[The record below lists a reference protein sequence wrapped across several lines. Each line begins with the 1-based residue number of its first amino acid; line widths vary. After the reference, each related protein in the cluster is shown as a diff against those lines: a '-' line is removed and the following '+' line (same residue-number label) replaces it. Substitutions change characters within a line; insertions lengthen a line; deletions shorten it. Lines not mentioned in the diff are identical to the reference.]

1 MTKTTRELLA
11 IGKLAKAF
19 GVRGELIVLPMT
31 DAPQR
36 FRRLKQLLVG
46 TDEETTA
53 EMAVA
58 GVRIEPRGIR
68 LKLEGIDDRD
78 AAERLV
84 GSLLFVDADHRIR
97 LPKGRYFIHDIVGL
111 TVVDETRGV
120 VGTVHDV
127 LKYPAHDVY
136 VVAFHDREYMI
147 PAVKEFIRDIDLPS
161 GRLTVR
167 LIEGM
172 TDENETA

>member
-11 IGKLAKAF
+11 VGKLAKAF
-19 GVRGELIVLPMT
+19 GVRGELIVTPMT
-31 DAPQR
+31 DAPER
-36 FRRLKQLLVG
+36 FRRLRQLFVG
-46 TDEETTA
+46 SDEETAA
-53 EMAVA
+53 ETAVA
-58 GVRIEPRGIR
+58 WARVEHRGIR
-68 LKLEGIDDRD
+68 LKLQGVDDRT

-84 GSLLFVDADHRIR
+84 GSLLFVDAHHRIR

-120 VGTVHDV
+120 VGTVQDV

-147 PAVKEFIRDIDLPS
+147 PAVKEFIRDIDLS
-161 GRLTVR
+161 SRRLTVR